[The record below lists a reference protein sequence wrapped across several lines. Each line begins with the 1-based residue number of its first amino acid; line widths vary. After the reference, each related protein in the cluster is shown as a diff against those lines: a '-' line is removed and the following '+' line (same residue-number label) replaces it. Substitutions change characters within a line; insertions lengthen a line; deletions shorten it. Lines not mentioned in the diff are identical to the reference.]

1 MLHVEI
7 QQASPIELDARFSC
21 RNGET
26 LVLVGPSGSGKSTI
40 LKTIAGIYRPAGG
53 RIEVDGEVW
62 FDSAAG
68 VHVPARRRRAGL
80 VFQSYALFPHLTVLS
95 NVLEAVPP
103 GPQRRRIER
112 AGEVLASVNLAGLED
127 RRPAQLSGGQQQR
140 VALARALAREP
151 AVLLLD
157 EPFSA
162 VDQATR
168 ERLYEELANLRR
180 QLKMPVV
187 LVTHALQEALLLADQ
202 MCVLHHGTTL
212 QTGTPQDVMT
222 RPQSTEV
229 ARLVSLKNI
238 CKATVRAHDDAAERT
253 ILDWSGLQLEAALQA
268 QHPVGAAVS
277 WVVPAGAILLHRR
290 DRPSH
295 GERENPVPCEV
306 RRCIPMG
313 DMVQVTLEPI
323 HARSDHL
330 ATTLSVHVAARNQVR
345 VGEPAV
351 VSLLASGIHLLA
363 VPQSPALL
371 YVPLHH
377 HAPDATPR

>member
-7 QQASPIELDARFSC
+7 RQASPIALDARFSC
-21 RNGET
+21 DNGQT

-40 LKTIAGIYRPAGG
+40 LKTIAGIYRPAEG

-62 FDSAAG
+62 FDSAARR
-68 VHVPARRRRAGL
+68 HVPARRRRAGL
-80 VFQSYALFPHLTVLS
+80 VFQSYALFPHLSVLA

-103 GPQRRRIER
+103 GAQRQRAER
-112 AGEVLASVNLAGLED
+112 ARDVLASVKLAGLEG

-151 AVLLLD
+151 SVLLLD

-187 LVTHALQEALLLADQ
+187 LVTHSLQEALLLADR

-212 QTGTPQDVMT
+212 QAGTPQDVMT
-222 RPQSTEV
+222 RPQSVEV

-238 CKATVRAHDDAAERT
+238 CTATVRAHDAAAERT
-253 ILDWSGLQLEAALQA
+253 ILDWNGLRLEAGLQA
-268 QHPVGAAVS
+268 QHAVGAVVS
-277 WVVPAGAILLHRR
+277 WVVPSGAILLHRR

-295 GERENPVPCEV
+295 GERENPVPCWV
-306 RRCIPMG
+306 RRCVVMG
-313 DMVQVTLEPI
+313 DMVQVTLEPV
-323 HARSDHL
+323 HARGEHL
-330 ATTLSVHVAARNQVR
+330 ATSLSVHVAARNR
-345 VGEPAV
+345 VQADEPAV
-351 VSLLASGIHLLA
+351 VSLLASGIHLLPGPSA
-363 VPQSPALL
+363 
-371 YVPLHH
+371 
-377 HAPDATPR
+377 

>member
-7 QQASPIELDARFSC
+7 RQESPIALDASFAC

-26 LVLVGPSGSGKSTI
+26 LALVGPSGSGKSTI

-53 RIEVDGEVW
+53 RIRIDDETW

-68 VHVPARRRRAGL
+68 IDVPARRRRAGL
-80 VFQSYALFPHLTVLS
+80 VFQSYALFPHLNVLS

-103 GPQRRRIER
+103 GPRHRRIEHAR
-112 AGEVLASVNLAGLED
+112 EVLASVNLAGLEA

-180 QLKMPVV
+180 QLEMPVV
-187 LVTHALQEALLLADQ
+187 LVTHSLHEALLLGDQ
-202 MCVLHHGTTL
+202 MCVLHHGVTL
-212 QTGTPQDVMT
+212 QAGTPQEVMT
-222 RPQSTEV
+222 RPQSVEV

-238 CKATVRAHDDAAERT
+238 CKATVRAHDAAAKRT
-253 ILDWSGLQLEAALQA
+253 ILDWNGLPLEAGLQA

-277 WVVPAGAILLHRR
+277 WVIPAGAILLHRR

-295 GERENPVPCEV
+295 GERENPVPCQV
-306 RRCIPMG
+306 RRCVAMG

-323 HARSDHL
+323 HARSEHL

-345 VGEPAV
+345 VAEPAV

-363 VPQSPALL
+363 RKSES
-371 YVPLHH
+371 
-377 HAPDATPR
+377 DT

>member
-1 MLHVEI
+1 MLNVEI
-7 QQASPIELDARFSC
+7 RQASPIELDARFTC

-53 RIEVDGEVW
+53 RIEVDDEVW
-62 FDSAAG
+62 FDSVAG

-103 GPQRRRIER
+103 GPQRRRVER

-222 RPQSTEV
+222 HPQSVEV

-238 CKATVRAHDDAAERT
+238 CKATVRAHDAAAKRT
-253 ILDWSGLQLEAALQA
+253 FLDWSGLPLEAALQA
-268 QHPVGAAVS
+268 QHPVGAVVS

-323 HARSDHL
+323 HARSEHL

-351 VSLLASGIHLLA
+351 VSLLASGIHLL
-363 VPQSPALL
+363 
-371 YVPLHH
+371 
-377 HAPDATPR
+377 PRKSGSDV

>member
-7 QQASPIELDARFSC
+7 RQASPIQLDARFSC

-40 LKTIAGIYRPAGG
+40 LKTIAGVYRPAGG
-53 RIEVDGEVW
+53 RIQIDAEVW
-62 FDSAAG
+62 FDSATG
-68 VHVPARRRRAGL
+68 IHVPARRRRAGL
-80 VFQSYALFPHLTVLS
+80 VFQSYALFPHLSVLS

-103 GPQRRRIER
+103 GPHRRRVER
-112 AGEVLASVNLAGLED
+112 AGAVLASVKLTGLES

-180 QLKMPVV
+180 LLKMPVV
-187 LVTHALQEALLLADQ
+187 LVTHSLQEALLLADQ

-212 QTGTPQDVMT
+212 QTGTPQEVMT
-222 RPQSTEV
+222 RPRSVEV

-238 CKATVRAHDDAAERT
+238 CTATVRAHDAAADRT
-253 ILDWSGLQLEAALQA
+253 ILDWNGLQLEAGLQA
-268 QHPVGAAVS
+268 HHPVGAVVS
-277 WVVPAGAILLHRR
+277 WVVPSGAILLHRQ

-306 RRCIPMG
+306 LRCVAMG
-313 DMVQVTLEPI
+313 DMVQLTLAPI
-323 HARSDHL
+323 HSRSEHL
-330 ATTLSVHVAARNQVR
+330 ATTLSVHVAARNR
-345 VGEPAV
+345 VKPGEPAV
-351 VSLLASGIHLLA
+351 VSLLTSGIHLLS
-363 VPQSPALL
+363 SPC
-371 YVPLHH
+371 PK
-377 HAPDATPR
+377 R

>member
-7 QQASPIELDARFSC
+7 RQASPIELDARFSC

-187 LVTHALQEALLLADQ
+187 LVTHSLQEGLLLADQ

-222 RPQSTEV
+222 HPQSVEV

-238 CKATVRAHDDAAERT
+238 CKATVRAHDAAAERT
-253 ILDWSGLQLEAALQA
+253 ILDWNGLPLEAGFRRSTRSAPPYRGWFLPGRSCCTGA
-268 QHPVGAAVS
+268 TGRRTASARIPSPARSGAAS
-277 WVVPAGAILLHRR
+277 RWGTWSR
-290 DRPSH
+290 
-295 GERENPVPCEV
+295 
-306 RRCIPMG
+306 
-313 DMVQVTLEPI
+313 
-323 HARSDHL
+323 
-330 ATTLSVHVAARNQVR
+330 
-345 VGEPAV
+345 
-351 VSLLASGIHLLA
+351 
-363 VPQSPALL
+363 
-371 YVPLHH
+371 
-377 HAPDATPR
+377 

>member
-1 MLHVEI
+1 MLSVEI
-7 QQASPIELDARFSC
+7 RQASPIALDARFSC

-40 LKTIAGIYRPAGG
+40 LKTIAGIYRPAAG
-53 RIEVDGEVW
+53 RIEVDDEVW

-68 VHVPARRRRAGL
+68 LHVPARRRRAGL
-80 VFQSYALFPHLTVLS
+80 VFQGYALFPHLTVLS

-103 GPQRRRIER
+103 GPHRRRVER
-112 AGEVLASVNLAGLED
+112 AGEVLASVKLAGLES

-212 QTGTPQDVMT
+212 QTGTPQEVMT
-222 RPQSTEV
+222 RPHSVEV

-238 CKATVRAHDDAAERT
+238 CKATVLAHEPAAERT
-253 ILDWSGLQLEAALQA
+253 ILDWNGLRLEVGLQA
-268 QHPVGAAVS
+268 QHPVGGAVS
-277 WVVPAGAILLHRR
+277 WVVPSGAILLHRR

-306 RRCIPMG
+306 RHCVAMG
-313 DMVQVTLEPI
+313 DMVQITLEPI
-323 HARSDHL
+323 HSRSEHL
-330 ATTLSVHVAARNQVR
+330 ATTLSVHVAARNHVKT
-345 VGEPAV
+345 GESAV
-351 VSLLASGIHLLA
+351 VSLLASGIHLLS
-363 VPQSPALL
+363 SPRAQ
-371 YVPLHH
+371 
-377 HAPDATPR
+377 R

>member
-1 MLHVEI
+1 
-7 QQASPIELDARFSC
+7 
-21 RNGET
+21 
-26 LVLVGPSGSGKSTI
+26 
-40 LKTIAGIYRPAGG
+40 
-53 RIEVDGEVW
+53 
-62 FDSAAG
+62 
-68 VHVPARRRRAGL
+68 
-80 VFQSYALFPHLTVLS
+80 
-95 NVLEAVPP
+95 
-103 GPQRRRIER
+103 
-112 AGEVLASVNLAGLED
+112 
-127 RRPAQLSGGQQQR
+127 
-140 VALARALAREP
+140 
-151 AVLLLD
+151 
-157 EPFSA
+157 
-162 VDQATR
+162 
-168 ERLYEELANLRR
+168 
-180 QLKMPVV
+180 VV
-187 LVTHALQEALLLADQ
+187 LVTHSLQEGLLLADQ

-222 RPQSTEV
+222 HPQSVEV

-238 CKATVRAHDDAAERT
+238 CKATVRAHDAVADRT
-253 ILDWSGLQLEAALQA
+253 MLDWSGLPLEAALQA

-363 VPQSPALL
+363 GVRTLEDPERRATRW
-371 YVPLHH
+371 
-377 HAPDATPR
+377 APRNGAHGIDKM